1 MRDPKALN
9 DTELVR
15 SAQQGDMNA
24 FEQLVYR
31 HDKEVFAIA
40 ARYVNRAEDAKDIY
54 QEVFLR
60 VYRGLSK
67 FRFQS
72 EFSTWLY
79 RITTNVCLTHQDRRK
94 KNFPLL
100 HDYDP
105 DGDAADSR
113 SLSASSDPGNSS
125 DQQTLNS
132 EISQRV
138 QQALSVLS
146 PQQKL
151 VFTLRHYEGY
161 KLKEIAGMISC
172 SEGAVKKYLFTAT
185 QRMRQQLRDLYD

>member
-1 MRDPKALN
+1 MVNLSTLS
-9 DTELVR
+9 DTELIR
-15 SAQQGDMNA
+15 SAQRGDMDA

-31 HDKEVFAIA
+31 HDKEVFSIA

-60 VYRGLSK
+60 VYRGLQK

-79 RITTNVCLTHQDRRK
+79 RITTNVCLTHRNHRK
-94 KNFPLL
+94 KNLPLL
-100 HDYDP
+100 HDYETK
-105 DGDAADSR
+105 GDDIESR
-113 SLSASSDPGNSS
+113 TLPANSDLNPGS
-125 DQQTLNS
+125 DQHALNS

-138 QQALSVLS
+138 EEALNVLS
-146 PQQKL
+146 PQQKI

-161 KLKEIAGMISC
+161 KLKEIAEMISC
-172 SEGAVKKYLFTAT
+172 SEGTVKKYLFKAT
-185 QRMRQQLRDLYD
+185 QRMREQLKDLYG

>member
-1 MRDPKALN
+1 MRDLKALN
-9 DTELVR
+9 DTELVQ

-24 FEQLVYR
+24 FEELVYR
-31 HDKEVFAIA
+31 HDKKVFGIA
-40 ARYVNRAEDAKDIY
+40 ARYVNSAEDAKDIY
-54 QEVFLR
+54 QEIFLR

-79 RITTNVCLTHQDRRK
+79 RIATNVCLTHQNRRK

-100 HDYDP
+100 RDYQP
-105 DGDAADSR
+105 EGDDVESR
-113 SLSASSDPGNSS
+113 ALSVNSDPSHSS
-125 DQQTLNS
+125 DQRTLSS

-138 QQALSVLS
+138 QEAMNELS

-151 VFTLRHYEGY
+151 VFTLRHFEGY

>member
-24 FEQLVYR
+24 FEELVYR

-54 QEVFLR
+54 QEVFLQ

-94 KNFPLL
+94 KTFPCCTTMILTETLPTRARCL
-100 HDYDP
+100 HLTTT
-105 DGDAADSR
+105 G
-113 SLSASSDPGNSS
+113 
-125 DQQTLNS
+125 T
-132 EISQRV
+132 
-138 QQALSVLS
+138 ALTS
-146 PQQKL
+146 K
-151 VFTLRHYEGY
+151 R
-161 KLKEIAGMISC
+161 
-172 SEGAVKKYLFTAT
+172 
-185 QRMRQQLRDLYD
+185 